1 MAHPTDN
8 SQSPRRTAAIV
19 GGGPAGLIAAEVLA
33 KAGVA
38 VTVYDRMPSLG
49 RKFLLAGRGGLN
61 LTHSEDLPAFLA
73 RYGDAAP
80 LLRQA
85 IDAFSP
91 LQLRDWAHGLGQETF
106 VGSSG
111 RVFPRSFKTSPLLRA
126 WLSRLADLNV
136 VFAPRHEW
144 SGWNDAGEL
153 CFRSAGADV
162 RVRPDVTVLALGGGS
177 WPKLGSD
184 GSWSSILAARGVA
197 VAPLRPTNCGFTAAW
212 SEKFRRFEGTPLKT
226 IAVSFNGQTLRGECI
241 VTRDGLEGGAIYA
254 LSSPLRKAIDAKGH
268 ATIHIDLGPDVAL
281 AALTEKLSA
290 PRGKQS
296 LASVLRKAA
305 RLPPVAAALL
315 HEAAIGFG
323 KPLSAL
329 NTPDLAALIKS
340 VPVRLTGTQP
350 IETAISSAGGIAF
363 TELDENFM
371 LTRSPGVFAAGEMLD
386 WEAPTGGYLLQA
398 TFATGMAAGRGAL
411 AWLKTKTD

>member
-1 MAHPTDN
+1 MPKPTDS
-8 SQSPRRTAAIV
+8 SQSPRRTTAIV

-33 KAGVA
+33 KAGVI

-61 LTHSEDLPAFLA
+61 LTHSEDPPAFLT

-85 IDAFSP
+85 IEAFPP
-91 LQLRDWAHGLGQETF
+91 LQLRNWAHGLGQETF

-126 WLSRLADLNV
+126 WLRRLADLNV

-197 VAPLRPTNCGFTAAW
+197 VAPLRPANCGFTVNW
-212 SEKFRRFEGTPLKT
+212 TEKFRGFEGTPLKT

-254 LSSPLRKAIDAKGH
+254 LSSPLRKAIDTKGH

-296 LASVLRKAA
+296 LANVLRKAA
-305 RLPPVAAALL
+305 RLSPVAVALL
-315 HEAAIGFG
+315 HEAALGFG

-340 VPVRLTGTQP
+340 APVRLTGAQP

-398 TFATGMAAGRGAL
+398 SFATGVAAAHGAIK
-411 AWLKTKTD
+411 WLNVKTD